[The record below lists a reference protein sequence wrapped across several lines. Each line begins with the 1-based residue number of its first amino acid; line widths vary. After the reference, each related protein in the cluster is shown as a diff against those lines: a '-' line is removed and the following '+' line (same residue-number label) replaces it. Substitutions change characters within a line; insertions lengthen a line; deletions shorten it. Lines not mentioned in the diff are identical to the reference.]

1 MKKTSV
7 ILFGILFFAFVQQG
21 FSQFVQVGSGGYTT
35 VFPGVDVAGRNTFPS
50 GTPFL
55 SGNALGKPVPTSDW
69 WTAVARN
76 GEASNLF
83 NYPFTMKTSSQGL
96 IATYIPFGPID
107 DIQPVI
113 IGVSGLS
120 AGNVTVSDFSDWTV
134 TMDWNAGTHHFQAT
148 SGVGM
153 PFLYFMKN
161 QEDVAQITVNAGTV
175 TVSDEMLI
183 ITNLRNGADFAVY
196 APAGSTWAQN
206 GTVYTSTLNGKNYW
220 SLAFI
225 PLTATSVTT
234 VANEYKKYAYVFPV
248 NATANYSY
256 NENTSVVR
264 TNFEVQTEVKEGAE
278 TNMLLGLLP
287 HQWANLS
294 ADSPVP
300 DKYSYTVIRG
310 EMKTMAGNSFSVEN
324 TFHGILPTLPYVD
337 FYSPTFSP
345 SALTE
350 KIESLENS
358 VLATWTDSYNEG
370 QVLNQLMQT
379 ARIADLMGNIT
390 ARNKMLTT
398 IKTRLED
405 WFKAEPGE
413 VAFLFYYNSNWS
425 AMIGYPAGYGQDG
438 GLNDHHFHWGYFIQA
453 CAFIEQYEPGWADE
467 WGGMVNLLVRDAAG
481 SDRNDPMFPYLRN
494 FSPYAGHSWA
504 DGFANNPQGNNQ
516 ESSSE
521 SMVFSSSLI
530 HWGEVTGNTAI
541 RDLGIYLYTTEQTG
555 IEEYY
560 MDTQHRNF
568 PATQQYSLVSR
579 VWGNAIDNGTFWTSD
594 IAASYGIE
602 IYPIHGGS
610 IYLGLDTVY
619 VELLWDEVAAN
630 TGIMSNQVNPNLWH
644 DMWWEYLAFIDP
656 PQAIEMYN
664 SFPNRELKFG
674 ISDAQTYHW
683 LHAMNALGKVHAG
696 ITADHPIAAVFILDG
711 EINYVAQNYSDDP
724 ITVTFSS
731 GFQLQVPARKMVTS
745 RDCLVNGFVTTSFQ
759 QAYIGGNVKLDAT
772 VSGGTPTLVE
782 FMDGVTSLGTV
793 TGSPYTLNATNLQL
807 GIHSFYARVFDGDKF
822 NITNTVKVQ
831 VGDQLPYNGVASAI
845 PGIIEAGKYD
855 IFEGGKGQ
863 NISYLDVTSANSGNF
878 RMNESVDASL
888 NTSEGATVGS
898 IAAGEWLEYTIVV
911 AQSGLYSVAIRYASD
926 NAAGGGPFHLESDGQ
941 IISPEISVPSTSD
954 WNTWAT
960 IVLNSVP
967 LTEGEHVLRIE
978 FSAGEFNLGKLTFTR
993 TGNLPYSY
1001 PVADAGTNIKVVLPL
1016 TSATLDG
1023 SASNESAGNALNY
1036 AWTQNYG
1043 PSVVQFADP
1052 TAVNPIINGLVDGMY
1067 SFKLTVTNPGLRT
1080 DEDDVLVLVTGFQNA
1095 PPSVSLTSP
1104 SENSTFTEGK
1114 PVTISAN
1121 ASDFDGTI
1129 QKVDFYQGDALINTD
1144 TSTPYSTQWN
1154 PAPGSY
1160 NITATA
1166 TDNEGSSRTS
1176 QIIHVA
1182 IAPLML
1188 CSETS
1193 DEASQGS
1200 FTVGYICTYET
1211 VGTDVIISFE
1221 LLDDRAGIVAY
1232 LWKQTPFS
1240 EIMMT
1245 NVSGKIFS
1253 TVISGQTPGST
1264 ISYAC
1269 KFAYAGGM
1277 SVTKYCSYQVG
1288 KNCGA
1293 AGIENLSAMPLIFFP
1308 NPVSDEL
1315 NIGYIRNKTTIAIYD
1330 LKGIL
1335 LYSKTSGSATEKIDV
1350 SFLNKGIYLIRAID
1364 DKAIRTGKIIKQ

>member
-1 MKKTSV
+1 MKRTSV
-7 ILFGILFFAFVQQG
+7 IIFCIFFFAFVQQG
-21 FSQFVQVGSGGYTT
+21 FSQFIQVGSGGYTT
-35 VFPGVDVAGRNTFPS
+35 VFPGVDEAGRNTFPS
-50 GTPFL
+50 GNPFL

-83 NYPFTMKTSSQGL
+83 NYPFTMKTTSQGL

-120 AGNVTVSDFSDWTV
+120 AGSVTVSDFSDWTV
-134 TMDWNAGTHHFQAT
+134 TMDWNAGSHHFQAT
-148 SGVGM
+148 SGVGL
-153 PFLYFMKN
+153 PFLYFIKN
-161 QEDVAQITVNAGTV
+161 PDDVAQITVNSGTV
-175 TVSDEMLI
+175 AVLDEMLI

-225 PLTATSVTT
+225 PLTAASVTT

-248 NATANYSY
+248 TATANYSF
-256 NENTSVVR
+256 NQGTSVVR
-264 TNFEVQTEVKEGAE
+264 TDFEVQTEVKEGTE

-287 HQWANLS
+287 HQWAHLS
-294 ADSPVP
+294 SDSPVP
-300 DKYSYTVIRG
+300 DKYSYAVIRG

-345 SALTE
+345 AALTE

-390 ARNKMLTT
+390 ARNKMLST
-398 IKTRLED
+398 IKTRLQD

-413 VAFLFYYNSNWS
+413 VAFLFYYNANWS
-425 AMIGYPAGYGQDG
+425 SMIGYPAGYGQDG

-453 CAFIEQYEPGWADE
+453 CAFIEQYEPGWAAE

-481 SDRNDPMFPYLRN
+481 YDRSDPMFPYLRN

-521 SMVFSSSLI
+521 SMVFSSALI
-530 HWGEVTGNTAI
+530 HWGEVTGDTAI

-568 PATQQYSLVSR
+568 PPSQQYSLVSR

-610 IYLGLDTVY
+610 LYLGLDTVY

-664 SFPNRELKFG
+664 SYPNRELKFG

-696 ITADHPIAAVFILDG
+696 ITADCPVAAAFILDG
-711 EINYVAQNYSDDP
+711 EINYVAQNYTDDP
-724 ITVTFSS
+724 IIVTFST
-731 GFQLQVPARKMVTS
+731 GFQLQVPARRMVTS
-745 RDCLVNGFVTTSFQ
+745 RDCALTGVVSSSFQ
-759 QAYIGGNVKLDAT
+759 QAYIGGSVKLDAT
-772 VSGGTPTLVE
+772 VSGGTPTYVE
-782 FMDGVTSLGTV
+782 FMDGITSLGTD
-793 TGSPYTLNATNLQL
+793 SSEPFMLNASNLQL
-807 GIHSFYARVFDGDKF
+807 GIHSFYAKVFDGDKF
-822 NITNTVKVQ
+822 NITNTAKVQ
-831 VGDQLPYNGVASAI
+831 VGGQMPYNGVASAI

-863 NISYLDVTSANSGNF
+863 NISYLDVTSSNTGDF

-888 NTSEGATVGS
+888 NTSEGATVVS
-898 IAAGEWLEYTIVV
+898 IAAGEWLEYTMNV
-911 AQSGLYSVAIRYASD
+911 AQSGLYTVAIRYASD

-941 IISPEISVPSTSD
+941 IISPEISVPTTSD
-954 WNTWAT
+954 WNSWAT
-960 IVLNSVP
+960 IHVTAIP
-967 LTEGEHVLRIE
+967 LTEGEHVLRVE
-978 FSAGEFNLGKLTFTR
+978 FSAGEFNLGKMTFTR
-993 TGNLPYSY
+993 TGNLTYSY
-1001 PVADAGTNIKVVLPL
+1001 PVANAGTNVKVVLPL

-1023 SASNESAGNALNY
+1023 SASTESAGNPLNY
-1036 AWTQNYG
+1036 TWTQNYG

-1052 TAVNPIINGLVDGMY
+1052 TAVNPFVTGLVDGMY
-1067 SFKLTVTNPGLRT
+1067 NFKLKVTNSDSRT
-1080 DEDDVLVLVTGFQNA
+1080 DEDEVLVLVTNFQNA
-1095 PPSVSLTSP
+1095 PPFVSLTSP
-1104 SENSTFTEGK
+1104 YDNSIFTEGK

-1129 QKVDFYQGDALINTD
+1129 QKVDFYQGDDLINTV
-1144 TSTPYSTQWN
+1144 TSIPFSTVWN

-1160 NITATA
+1160 NITAKVI
-1166 TDNEGSSRTS
+1166 DNEGSASTT
-1176 QIIHVA
+1176 QISHVS

-1188 CSETS
+1188 YSETS
-1193 DEASQGS
+1193 NETSQGS

-1221 LLDDRAGIVAY
+1221 LLDDKAGIVAY
-1232 LWKQTPFS
+1232 LWKQSPFS

-1269 KFAYAGGM
+1269 KFAYSGGM

-1293 AGIENLSAMPLIFFP
+1293 AGIENQSDSPLIFFP
-1308 NPVSDEL
+1308 NPVSEVL
-1315 NIGYIRNKTTIAIYD
+1315 NISNIRNKSTISIYD
-1330 LKGIL
+1330 LNGICL
-1335 LYSKTSGSATEKIDV
+1335 FTKTSGSVTEKIDV
-1350 SFLNKGIYLIRAID
+1350 NFLNKGIYLIRAID
-1364 DKAIRTGKIIKQ
+1364 DKTTRTNKFIKQ